1 MSAEVLPVVKGR
13 RVNVTGRAQT
23 QWRCPHCGKERR
35 TWPRNDG
42 RAYCTWCGR
51 LYRVE
56 VK

>member
-35 TWPRNDG
+35 TWPRSDG